1 MSFASRAAL
10 LAAVLLV
17 PGNTAS
23 AIVWRDDVSEDQVI
37 ALAQQGQFAG
47 TGLSTSR
54 LGNGTGVAIAP
65 GWILAARHVVG
76 NGEGSAFVLGGNV
89 YFGQSISQDGSDVA
103 LIKLNAD
110 SQLPANTPFI
120 TPNLPQQAGNHNAVG
135 NLVWK
140 VGRGVSGSV
149 SQDPKTPAGGTQRAG
164 TNIISSRDDIPL
176 FFNDTGSALR
186 FGNSNTTPGS
196 TDFEVSTGPGDSGGP
211 LFLQSNNQWFV
222 AGTTI
227 GFTENNPN
235 PFVEADV
242 AAVHD
247 WILSEIRKE
256 QPGFNF
262 TTQAAPTSLTFDTD
276 FTTPGVQDTTPTN
289 AQGAPIAGF
298 DRIWNLQ
305 RPMFEANGFNYT
317 WENDANSVAVFG
329 TSTTLAGPVAVESDI
344 AFGGIRFDP
353 TASSNPFE
361 IIGFGGSL
369 RGSSDAAFIE
379 ANTLG
384 VISAP
389 LTGGND
395 ITKTGDGELILS
407 GNNASFDGQLDI
419 AEGKVTVTAA
429 NNLGT
434 GGFFGRNRTTVRSGA
449 TLELR
454 GAGMTSDE
462 HIRLTGDGLDGQGAL
477 RVRTGN
483 HTLTERIAALDDTT
497 ISVDAGASLTIGS
510 GDPSANGGFFQGPG
524 GPKAVTQAGEG
535 MVVYGNIN
543 EISSLS
549 VINGVAAGSGGIN
562 GTFSLTTGA
571 ELRPGDS
578 ASAMGIG
585 EFTTGDFLIDD
596 QSLLTLDLD
605 PESMLADLVNVNG
618 TINLDGNLALNL
630 LSAPSD
636 GDQFQILENDGID
649 SVIGLFANGNQV
661 SAVFG
666 GQSYDF
672 AINYAAGTG
681 NDVFLSFT
689 TAIPEPSTF
698 ALLSL
703 AAIGTASRRR
713 RR

>member
-1 MSFASRAAL
+1 
-10 LAAVLLV
+10 
-17 PGNTAS
+17 
-23 AIVWRDDVSEDQVI
+23 
-37 ALAQQGQFAG
+37 
-47 TGLSTSR
+47 
-54 LGNGTGVAIAP
+54 
-65 GWILAARHVVG
+65 
-76 NGEGSAFVLGGNV
+76 
-89 YFGQSISQDGSDVA
+89 
-103 LIKLNAD
+103 
-110 SQLPANTPFI
+110 
-120 TPNLPQQAGNHNAVG
+120 
-135 NLVWK
+135 
-140 VGRGVSGSV
+140 
-149 SQDPKTPAGGTQRAG
+149 
-164 TNIISSRDDIPL
+164 
-176 FFNDTGSALR
+176 
-186 FGNSNTTPGS
+186 
-196 TDFEVSTGPGDSGGP
+196 
-211 LFLQSNNQWFV
+211 
-222 AGTTI
+222 
-227 GFTENNPN
+227 
-235 PFVEADV
+235 
-242 AAVHD
+242 
-247 WILSEIRKE
+247 
-256 QPGFNF
+256 
-262 TTQAAPTSLTFDTD
+262 
-276 FTTPGVQDTTPTN
+276 
-289 AQGAPIAGF
+289 
-298 DRIWNLQ
+298 
-305 RPMFEANGFNYT
+305 
-317 WENDANSVAVFG
+317 
-329 TSTTLAGPVAVESDI
+329 
-344 AFGGIRFDP
+344 
-353 TASSNPFE
+353 
-361 IIGFGGSL
+361 
-369 RGSSDAAFIE
+369 
-379 ANTLG
+379 
-384 VISAP
+384 
-389 LTGGND
+389 
-395 ITKTGDGELILS
+395 
-407 GNNASFDGQLDI
+407 
-419 AEGKVTVTAA
+419 
-429 NNLGT
+429 
-434 GGFFGRNRTTVRSGA
+434 
-449 TLELR
+449 
-454 GAGMTSDE
+454 MTSDE